1 MKKFIILII
10 TMLAISSL
18 HAESWW
24 HLEDADKYLFENAQT
39 ITITDSLY
47 ANNSGRINNGYNK
60 KYIVELEISQSHY
73 TLNLKEHMKD
83 AMNKFTMEIPVDVD
97 FYNSVRVGET
107 LDSKFRVGSML
118 LRGSY
123 GKWKVRVVNKYT
135 KYIGE

>member
-24 HLEDADKYLFENAQT
+24 EVEDTNNYLFNNAET
-39 ITITDSLY
+39 IRITDNTYVTKAEST
-47 ANNSGRINNGYNK
+47 NNIYNK
-60 KYIVELEISQSHY
+60 KYIVELEISQLHY
-73 TLNLKEHMKD
+73 TLSLSEHVKD
-83 AMNKFTMEIPVDVD
+83 AMNKFTIEIPVDKD
-97 FYNSVRVGET
+97 FYNSVSIGET
-107 LDSKFRVGSML
+107 LDSEFRVGSML

-135 KYIGE
+135 K

>member
-10 TMLAISSL
+10 TMLTISSL

-24 HLEDADKYLFENAQT
+24 ELEDASNSLFNNASS
-39 ITITDSLY
+39 IRITDSTY
-47 ANNSGRINNGYNK
+47 VTKAERINNSYNK

-73 TLNLKEHMKD
+73 TLSLSEHMKD

-107 LDSKFRVGSML
+107 LDSRFRVGSML

-135 KYIGE
+135 K